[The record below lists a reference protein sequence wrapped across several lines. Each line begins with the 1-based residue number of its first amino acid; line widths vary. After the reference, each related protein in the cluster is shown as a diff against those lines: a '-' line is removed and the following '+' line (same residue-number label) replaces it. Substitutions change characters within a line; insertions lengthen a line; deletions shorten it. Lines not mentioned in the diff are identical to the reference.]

1 MADLQD
7 SKKLTMVFTMDNDEE
22 FKLTLSDPKDDL
34 TKAQVDEVMQKI
46 IDSNAVVKD
55 GHAMAAIG
63 TSYITVTTQD
73 VLA

>member
-7 SKKLTMVFTMDNDEE
+7 SKKLTMVFMMDNDEE

-46 IDSNAVVKD
+46 IDSNAVIKD
-55 GHAMAAIG
+55 GHAMVAIG